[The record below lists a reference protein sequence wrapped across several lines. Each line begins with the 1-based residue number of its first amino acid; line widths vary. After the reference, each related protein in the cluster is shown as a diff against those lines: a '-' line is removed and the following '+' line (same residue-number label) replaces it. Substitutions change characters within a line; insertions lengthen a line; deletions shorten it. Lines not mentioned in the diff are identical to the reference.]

1 MLAARRLR
9 TIVVSGLA
17 LTVGCAQD
25 GDVTQKTDQIL
36 SDSPELRAL
45 YEQDQADRSG
55 DNIDWAVVS
64 PRDSS
69 RRERVLELLGSNQLR
84 TSEDYR
90 HAAMVLQHGS
100 DTTAA
105 RLAHDLAKEA
115 VVLDSTNAEAK
126 WLLAASWDR
135 YQIRLGEPQWYGTQ
149 YVRDSQNGWRLYDID
164 TTAVS
169 DQERQQLGAPTLA
182 EVRARLE
189 ESNRPS
195 NLPLREIMRGLEADL
210 AAVAHGIW
218 TEDHEA
224 VRTAAK
230 RIAEHPKVIPEQVAA
245 IQAALGGEFPAFV
258 QHDQAVHG
266 AAMDLVEAVD
276 SSRTTS
282 ELFTV
287 FTRVQQGC
295 MSCHSGFRS
304 RVAEALTGANGGT

>member
-17 LTVGCAQD
+17 LTVGCTQD

-55 DNIDWAVVS
+55 DSIDWAVVS

-90 HAAMVLQHGS
+90 HA
-100 DTTAA
+100 
-105 RLAHDLAKEA
+105 
-115 VVLDSTNAEAK
+115 
-126 WLLAASWDR
+126 
-135 YQIRLGEPQWYGTQ
+135 
-149 YVRDSQNGWRLYDID
+149 
-164 TTAVS
+164 
-169 DQERQQLGAPTLA
+169 RQRLGAPTLA

-230 RIAEHPKVIPEQVAA
+230 RIAEHPKVSPEQVAA
-245 IQAALGGEFPAFV
+245 IQAALGGEFSAFV

-266 AAMDLVEAVD
+266 AAMSLVGAVD
-276 SSRTTS
+276 SSPTTS
-282 ELFTV
+282 ELFSV

-304 RVAEALTGANGGT
+304 RVAEALTGAGGGT